1 MIEVGKL
8 TATRLYEWRDFRMYV
23 YQAAEVTK
31 LFFLFSLIT
40 HIVIVEVL
48 FINESFYHPTLLADR
63 FIATVFSVHDP
74 F

>member
-1 MIEVGKL
+1 MSGETFECMFTKQLKL
-8 TATRLYEWRDFRMYV
+8 LN
-23 YQAAEVTK
+23 
-31 LFFLFSLIT
+31 FFLFSLIT